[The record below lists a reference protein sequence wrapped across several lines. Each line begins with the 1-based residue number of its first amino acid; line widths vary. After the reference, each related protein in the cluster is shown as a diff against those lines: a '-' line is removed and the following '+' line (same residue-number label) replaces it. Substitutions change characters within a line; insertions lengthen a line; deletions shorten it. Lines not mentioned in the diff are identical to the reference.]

1 MSDEHTIVAVFE
13 THSQAED
20 AVKQVASSGFPMAQL
35 SIVGK
40 GYHTDEKVIG
50 FYNAGDRIK
59 LWGKYG
65 AFWGGL
71 WGLFVGGLFMTIPFV
86 GPVVVLGHLAAM
98 LVGFAEGAI
107 LVGGVSALA
116 GALASIGIPK
126 DAVVRYE
133 EAVKADNFV
142 VVAHGTPDVVARAKA
157 VLQGS
162 DPKTLDLHHATTAEH
177 AHRPAA

>member
-1 MSDEHTIVAVFE
+1 MSDEQTVAAVYE
-13 THSQAED
+13 THVQAEN
-20 AVKQVASSGFPMAQL
+20 AVRRVSESGFPMTQL

-40 GYHTDEKVIG
+40 GYHTDEKVVG

-71 WGLFVGGLFMTIPFV
+71 WGLFVGGLFMTVPLV
-86 GPVVVLGHLAAM
+86 GTIVVLGHLAAM
-98 LVGFAEGAI
+98 LLGFAEGAV

-126 DAVVRYE
+126 DAVIRYE
-133 EAVKADNFV
+133 QAVKADNFV
-142 VVAHGTPDVVARAKA
+142 VVAHGSAEEVARAKT
-157 VLQGS
+157 VLEGIG
-162 DPKTLDLHHATTAEH
+162 PKELDLHHGTTAAH
-177 AHRPAA
+177 AHHAAA